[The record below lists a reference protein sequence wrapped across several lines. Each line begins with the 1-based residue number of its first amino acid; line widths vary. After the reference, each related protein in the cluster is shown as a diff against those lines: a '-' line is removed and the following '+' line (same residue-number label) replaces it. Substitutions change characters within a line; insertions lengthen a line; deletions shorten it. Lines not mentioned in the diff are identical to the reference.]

1 MNLSE
6 NVRWEEAAIIVRG
19 KRAVTLASS
28 IAPSLGRLPRWREWV
43 KIHLRALAQ
52 PGPTQRWLA
61 LLNSHPAL
69 LECVALEPTA
79 VRKIYRPY
87 MTATLTTAQRLD
99 VITSHYAFMFSHGLA
114 GMLAQACRKGYQL
127 ASIMGKTGILYDVQ
141 LRAVGTCGREG
152 ELVLQLCCAGAVV
165 YSVAFTFFTEA
176 GATRVQIGCVQGA
189 RGADAMAAI
198 KQATRELHGLRA
210 KALLVG
216 LVQQLGAAL
225 GCAELRLVG
234 NANRT
239 PGPALENGVV
249 RADYEQFWLELGA
262 TRRSDGDFVLP
273 CCALAPLVLDDVLQ
287 KRRSEARKRHQMLEG
302 VTGDVITH
310 FLCHGRPPVA
320 AVELL
325 AA

>member
-6 NVRWEEAAIIVRG
+6 NLRWDEAALIRRG
-19 KRAVTLASS
+19 QRTVTLASS
-28 IAPSLGRLPRWREWV
+28 IAPTLARLPRWREWL

-87 MTATLTTAQRLD
+87 LTATLNTEQRLA
-99 VITSHYAFMFSHGLA
+99 VLTSHYAFMFSHGLA
-114 GMLAQACRKGYQL
+114 AMLAQACRSGFHL
-127 ASIMGKTGILYDVQ
+127 AHIAGKTGIPYAVQ

-165 YSVAFTFFTEA
+165 YSVAFTFSTEA
-176 GATRVQIGCVQGA
+176 GVALVSIGCVQGP

-216 LVQQLGAAL
+216 LVQQLGDAL

-239 PGPALENGVV
+239 PGPALESGVV
-249 RADYEQFWLELGA
+249 RADYEQLWHELGA
-262 TRRSDGDFVLP
+262 APRSDGDFTLP
-273 CCALAPLVLDDVLQ
+273 CCPLAPLVLEDVVQ
-287 KRRSEARKRHQMLEG
+287 KRRSEARKRHQMLQE
-302 VTGDVITH
+302 VTGDVIAKFT
-310 FLCHGRPPVA
+310 GRGRA
-320 AVELL
+320 TLALL